1 VCQDSALERAPVAVS
16 TLTLTVEACTVR
28 RALNETVRVSTAVA
42 RMSKSQYEQSASP
55 NEIDRTREES
65 QAPFPGL
72 CSRIHRSI
80 AKVSR
85 PSRWSSLTCHAIVQ
99 PLWRDQIRSKM
110 RSKRIPVLRTWQRP
124 RNHLEYLHGSTV
136 ERPTTNGT
144 TTAASSLRRW
154 EAYFRSV
161 IAVNSTHLH
170 SAAPNVHRASHSSPM
185 VPSQPTSRPSS
196 HNAPDLMRRRLNRN
210 SVGIRANCFRMST

>member
-1 VCQDSALERAPVAVS
+1 MPCNSAAV
-16 TLTLTVEACTVR
+16 
-28 RALNETVRVSTAVA
+28 VA
-42 RMSKSQYEQSASP
+42 RPDLIEDEVKANSRLTYMAASQKS
-55 NEIDRTREES
+55 
-65 QAPFPGL
+65 FG
-72 CSRIHRSI
+72 
-80 AKVSR
+80 
-85 PSRWSSLTCHAIVQ
+85 
-99 PLWRDQIRSKM
+99 
-110 RSKRIPVLRTWQRP
+110 IPTWQYR
-124 RNHLEYLHGSTV
+124 RE
-136 ERPTTNGT
+136 TNYQRHYRT